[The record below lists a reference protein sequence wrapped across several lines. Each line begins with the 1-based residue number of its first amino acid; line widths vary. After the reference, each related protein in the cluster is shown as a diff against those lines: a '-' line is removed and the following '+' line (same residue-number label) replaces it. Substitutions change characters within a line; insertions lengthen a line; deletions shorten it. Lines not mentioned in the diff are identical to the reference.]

1 MNAIEVKN
9 LSKYYGKARGIVEVS
24 FSVKEGE
31 IFGFIGPNG
40 SGKSTTIRTL
50 LKLIKKNS
58 GEASIFGMNIEI
70 EHEKILKRIGYVP
83 SEVNY
88 YENMKVM
95 ELLLY
100 SASFYKKD
108 CREKIMEYS
117 KILDLDLNKKID
129 ELSFGNKKKVG
140 IVQALIH
147 EPDLLILDEPTSGL
161 DPLIQQKFFEILEKE
176 NKRGMTIFL
185 SSHVLSE
192 VQKFCDRVAIIKD
205 GKIIKIDTIEN
216 ISNDNHKKV
225 RLDVI
230 DDIALTSLKM
240 KEITNLK
247 VSGKS
252 CTFLYNGDTNKL
264 IELASKMNL
273 ANITIEEP
281 ALEEVFMHYYDKV
294 K

>member
-1 MNAIEVKN
+1 MNIIEVEN
-9 LSKYYGKARGIVEVS
+9 LKKYYGPKKGIEDVS

-58 GEASIFGMNIEI
+58 GRASIFGMNIENN
-70 EHEKILKRIGYVP
+70 HEEILKRIGYVP
-83 SEVNY
+83 SEINY
-88 YENMKVM
+88 YENMKVI
-95 ELLLY
+95 ELLRY
-100 SASFYKKD
+100 SASFYNKD
-108 CREKIMEYS
+108 CKEKIIEYS
-117 KILDLDLNKKID
+117 QILDLDLNKKID
-129 ELSFGNKKKVG
+129 ELSLGNKKKVG

-176 NKRGMTIFL
+176 NKRGMTVFL

-192 VQKFCDRVAIIKD
+192 VQKLCDRVAIIKE
-205 GKIIKIDTIEN
+205 GKIIKIDTIDN
-216 ISNDNHKKV
+216 INSENHKKV
-225 RLDVI
+225 KLEVI
-230 DDIALTSLKM
+230 DDIPLANFKM

-247 VSGKS
+247 ASGKT
-252 CTFLYNGDTNKL
+252 CTFLFHGDTNKL
-264 IELASKMNL
+264 VELASKMNL
-273 ANITIEEP
+273 SNITIEEP
-281 ALEEVFMHYYDKV
+281 SLEEVFIHYYDKV